1 MNPVQADI
9 EPGGAVPAGGAADPA
24 ATFAA
29 TRVFLRPLANPLSLG
44 FVGLFL
50 ATMLL
55 TGLQLG
61 WVPVTDTHMLA
72 LAVLVSTSTVPARLI
87 ACIYGFLTRDSV
99 AATGMGILFGIW
111 ASVALISL
119 MSPPGSHSP
128 GLGLVLVLGAAALCM
143 PAAGAAP
150 AKRLAAAVMFSTAV
164 RWGLTAAYEFSGSG
178 TWEVAAG
185 AAGLCLGLV
194 ALYATLAFEMEDQ
207 NRRTGLPTFRR
218 GAGEVAM
225 VGGLS
230 DQVSRAANEAGV
242 RKQL

>member
-72 LAVLVSTSTVPARLI
+72 LAVLVSTSTFAVMSLSAPDA
-87 ACIYGFLTRDSV
+87 
-99 AATGMGILFGIW
+99 W
-111 ASVALISL
+111 ASCGWGWRGGWVS
-119 MSPPGSHSP
+119 SRWSP
-128 GLGLVLVLGAAALCM
+128 G
-143 PAAGAAP
+143 
-150 AKRLAAAVMFSTAV
+150 TAS
-164 RWGLTAAYEFSGSG
+164 ASA
-178 TWEVAAG
+178 
-185 AAGLCLGLV
+185 
-194 ALYATLAFEMEDQ
+194 
-207 NRRTGLPTFRR
+207 
-218 GAGEVAM
+218 
-225 VGGLS
+225 
-230 DQVSRAANEAGV
+230 
-242 RKQL
+242 